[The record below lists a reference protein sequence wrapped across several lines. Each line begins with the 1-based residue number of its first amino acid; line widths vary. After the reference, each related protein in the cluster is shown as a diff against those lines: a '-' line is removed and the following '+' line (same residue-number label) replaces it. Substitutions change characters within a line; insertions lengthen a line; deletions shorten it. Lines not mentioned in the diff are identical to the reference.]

1 MKKFPVKLLAFLY
14 FAKLIFSLQAFA
26 FPEDKNSP
34 FRPYRSPTE
43 FNTSDT
49 TLDTPGYYKD
59 FCRTIYENAD
69 YDFFAGKNPK
79 VKEIVLKECSK
90 YNFSESNESKLVI
103 RTRVSGVFAINN
115 CLYSQGMISEENIE
129 NSIEK
134 FLDKKDLKIN
144 DFLQD
149 IRIREA
155 SYLVSK
161 ELIKNNV
168 DCTNGRITQKYIANN
183 MRNTLSKVKKL
194 LKDEK
199 EYKNWEFIREA
210 NNQLFIKKVN
220 PKSNQR
226 YREFYSR
233 TFKPNSIKKSKG
245 KVDCKEWRLNTPS
258 SGGWVYID
266 RRKWYQYKFVMDFTC
281 SNRQPTE
288 NLFE

>member
-1 MKKFPVKLLAFLY
+1 MKKFPLKLLAFLS
-14 FAKLIFSLQAFA
+14 FTKLIISLQASYA
-26 FPEDKNSP
+26 FPEGNFK
-34 FRPYRSPTE
+34 PYVNPDS
-43 FNTSDT
+43 FNNSDT

-59 FCRTIYENAD
+59 ICRTIYENPD
-69 YDFFAGKNPK
+69 YDFFAGKNP
-79 VKEIVLKECSK
+79 IVRKSVLEKCSK
-90 YNFSESNESKLVI
+90 YNFSESNESKMVI
-103 RTRVSGVFAINN
+103 RARVSGVFAINN

-129 NSIEK
+129 KSIEK
-134 FLDKKDLKIN
+134 FLDTKDLKIN

-168 DCTNGRITQKYIANN
+168 DCTNGRITQRYIANN
-183 MRNTLSKVKKL
+183 MGNIANKIKKL

-199 EYKNWEFIREA
+199 EYKNWEFISQA
-210 NNQLFIKKVN
+210 NNQLFVKKVN

-266 RRKWYQYKFVMDFTC
+266 RRKWDQYKFVMDFTC
-281 SNRQPTE
+281 SNRKPTK

>member
-14 FAKLIFSLQAFA
+14 FAKLIFSLQASA
-26 FPEDKNSP
+26 FPEDKNSH
-34 FRPYRSPTE
+34 FKPYRDPTE

-59 FCRTIYENAD
+59 VCRTIFKNSD
-69 YDFFAGKNPK
+69 IDFYDGINES
-79 VKEIVLKECSK
+79 VRESLSEQCSK
-90 YNFSESNESKLVI
+90 YNFSESNESKLGI

-115 CLYSQGMISEENIE
+115 CLYSQGLISEENIE

-161 ELIKNNV
+161 ELIKNNI
-168 DCTNGRITQKYIANN
+168 DCTNGRITQRYIANN
-183 MRNTLSKVKKL
+183 MGNITNKIKKL

-199 EYKNWEFIREA
+199 EYKNWEFISEA
-210 NNQLFIKKVN
+210 NNQLFVKKVN

-226 YREFYSR
+226 YREFYSKI
-233 TFKPNSIKKSKG
+233 FKPNLIKKSKG
-245 KVDCKEWRLNTPS
+245 TVDCKEWRLKTPS

-266 RRKWYQYKFVMDFTC
+266 RRKWDKKKFVMDFTC
-281 SNRQPTE
+281 SNRKPTE

>member
-1 MKKFPVKLLAFLY
+1 MKKFPLKLLAFLS
-14 FAKLIFSLQAFA
+14 FTKLIISLQASYA
-26 FPEDKNSP
+26 FPEGNFK
-34 FRPYRSPTE
+34 PYVNPDS
-43 FNTSDT
+43 FNNSDT

-59 FCRTIYENAD
+59 FCRTIYENPD
-69 YDFFAGKNPK
+69 YDFFAGKNP
-79 VKEIVLKECSK
+79 IVRKSVLEKCSK
-90 YNFSESNESKLVI
+90 YNFSESNESKMVI
-103 RTRVSGVFAINN
+103 RARVSGVFAINN

-129 NSIEK
+129 KSIEK
-134 FLDKKDLKIN
+134 FLDTKDLKIN

-168 DCTNGRITQKYIANN
+168 DCTNGRITQRYIANN
-183 MRNTLSKVKKL
+183 MGNIANKIKKL

-199 EYKNWEFIREA
+199 EYKNWEFISEA
-210 NNQLFIKKVN
+210 NNQLFVKKVN
-220 PKSNQR
+220 SKSNQR

-266 RRKWYQYKFVMDFTC
+266 RRKWDQYKFVMDFTC
-281 SNRQPTE
+281 SNRQPTK